1 MTVKSVADTGGAGG
15 RNRLTITAEDSDGI
29 LVLALVGEIDHDSG
43 DLLRHA
49 LRGAEVR
56 TPPRVVID
64 LHGVT
69 FMDSSGINI
78 LIAAY
83 RELTSLDGWL
93 RMAALPPAIERTVRL
108 VGVDSVIDCFPTLA
122 EALAA

>member
-1 MTVKSVADTGGAGG
+1 MADTGGADG
-15 RNRLTITAEDSDGI
+15 RDRLTITAGDSDGI
-29 LVLALVGEIDHDSG
+29 VVLALVGEIDYDSG

-64 LHGVT
+64 LRGVT

-83 RELTSLDGWL
+83 RELTYLGGWL
-93 RMAALPPAIERTVRL
+93 RMAALAPAIERTVQL
-108 VGVDSVIDCFPTLA
+108 VGVDSVIDCYPTLA

>member
-1 MTVKSVADTGGAGG
+1 MTVKSVADTGGAAG
-15 RNRLTITAEDSDGI
+15 RDRLTITADVTDGI
-29 LVLALVGEIDHDSG
+29 LVLALVGEIDYDSG
-43 DLLRHA
+43 ALLRNA
-49 LRGAEVR
+49 LRDGEVQ

-83 RELTSLDGWL
+83 RELTALDGWL
-93 RMAALPPAIERTVRL
+93 RLAALAPPIERTVQL
-108 VGVDSVIDCFPTLA
+108 VGVDSVIACYATLA
-122 EALAA
+122 DALTA